1 MLDGYR
7 SDPSSR
13 FGLTVRISDPSAKAK
28 RTDEKDSVLFVGG
41 LGSKTTEQDVK
52 DLFKEVS
59 ALWITADSA
68 AQGIN
73 SKLEAR
79 MGFREGDLQRV
90 CFRYDG
96 IRGK

>member
-1 MLDGYR
+1 LVLDGYR

-59 ALWITADSA
+59 ALWIT
-68 AQGIN
+68 G
-73 SKLEAR
+73 
-79 MGFREGDLQRV
+79 
-90 CFRYDG
+90 
-96 IRGK
+96 

>member
-1 MLDGYR
+1 MRKLEELSLINQGSAESALVLDGYR

-28 RTDEKDSVLFVGG
+28 RTDEKDIVLFVGG

-59 ALWITADSA
+59 IEQTTD
-68 AQGIN
+68 
-73 SKLEAR
+73 
-79 MGFREGDLQRV
+79 
-90 CFRYDG
+90 
-96 IRGK
+96 